1 MPATP
6 RPQSYASVSDDI
18 VVRPR
23 GAPLILY
30 VHIGNWSCEMSPAD
44 PEKRSRH
51 LLVAMS
57 TYDDTSASS
66 RSDGEMISI
75 QPDSIHQADRLA
87 WLLAVEVELARLNSR
102 REYETVPTNVT
113 GSSSSCLDQ

>member
-1 MPATP
+1 
-6 RPQSYASVSDDI
+6 
-18 VVRPR
+18 
-23 GAPLILY
+23 
-30 VHIGNWSCEMSPAD
+30 
-44 PEKRSRH
+44 
-51 LLVAMS
+51 MS

-113 GSSSSCLDQ
+113 VVHRHVWTNE

>member
-1 MPATP
+1 MP
-6 RPQSYASVSDDI
+6 DDI

-30 VHIGNWSCEMSPAD
+30 VHIGNWSGEMSPAD

-75 QPDSIHQADRLA
+75 QPDSRHQAVRLA

-102 REYETVPTNVT
+102 HEVAPYETIPTNIT